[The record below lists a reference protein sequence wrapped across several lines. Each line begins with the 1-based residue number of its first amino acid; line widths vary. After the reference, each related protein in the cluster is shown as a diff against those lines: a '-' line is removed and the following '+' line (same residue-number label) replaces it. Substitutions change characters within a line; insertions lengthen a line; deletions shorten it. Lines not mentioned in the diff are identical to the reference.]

1 MIYNKKATMSKRE
14 ILYEL
19 DQALNNVPAF
29 FFGVMCG
36 GDDCETDEDY
46 ERIKRGFIIQARPQ
60 THIRFLV
67 QLAKSQVEMVKN
79 YKINLDKCK
88 LERKILQGLIK
99 KCETKKMVEA
109 VKKLPVVNEEFK
121 EMGIDDTMPLS
132 GEKPVILDEDGN
144 PMTMEE
150 VADYLKNKKNADG
163 NYVMSDS
170 EGNPL

>member
-1 MIYNKKATMSKRE
+1 MSKRE

-36 GDDCETDEDY
+36 GDAENEEDY
-46 ERIKRGFIIQARPQ
+46 ERIKQGFIINAKPQ

-67 QLAKSQVEMVKN
+67 KLAQSQVEMVKN

-88 LERKILQGLIK
+88 LERHILQGLIK
-99 KCETKKMVEA
+99 KCDTKKMVEG
-109 VKKLPVVNEEFK
+109 VKKLPIVNDEFK
-121 EMGIDDTMPLS
+121 DMDMNATSELS
-132 GEKPVILDEDGN
+132 GEKPVILDEDGT

-170 EGNPL
+170 EGNTL

>member
-1 MIYNKKATMSKRE
+1 MSKRE

-19 DQALNNVPAF
+19 DQALNTVPAF
-29 FFGVMCG
+29 FFGLMCG
-36 GDDCETDEDY
+36 DNAETEEDY
-46 ERIKRGFIIQARPQ
+46 ERSKQGFIVNAGPQ

-67 QLAKSQVEMVKN
+67 HLAKSQVEMVKN

-88 LERKILQGLIK
+88 LERHILQGLIK
-99 KCETKKMVEA
+99 KCETKKMVEG
-109 VKKLPVVNEEFK
+109 VKKLPVVNDEFK
-121 EMGIDDTMPLS
+121 EMSIDDTINLS
-132 GEKPVILDEDGN
+132 GAKPVILDEDGN

-163 NYVMSDS
+163 NYGMCDS

>member
-1 MIYNKKATMSKRE
+1 MSKRE

-29 FFGVMCG
+29 FFGVLCG
-36 GDDCETDEDY
+36 GDCETEEDY
-46 ERIKRGFIIQARPQ
+46 EKIKQGFIINARPQ

-88 LERKILQGLIK
+88 LERHILQGLIK
-99 KCETKKMVEA
+99 KCETKKMVEG
-109 VKKLPVVNEEFK
+109 VKKLPIVNDEFK
-121 EMGIDDTMPLS
+121 EMDIESTCDLS
-132 GEKPVILDEDGN
+132 GGKPVILDENGN

-150 VADYLKNKKNADG
+150 VTEYLKKKDSTG
-163 NYVMSDS
+163 NYSTMDS